1 VWCTCTGGAAAQA
14 VKTTPVTVSA
24 AAAPAA
30 PCGVVNCTQRRSLRT
45 IGRYH
50 PYGSWSCC
58 IVPPARCGDSLFC
71 ARDCRCPLSACYY
84 VRELRSGARSD
95 LMEFGGYCRIFE
107 WFLVCKQ
114 GKFTPHCL
122 WLWCRRGLRWSGLV
136 GWVARDLAAW
146 GSDVAVLFVYVGCA
160 LPHIRLGRGHVE

>member
-1 VWCTCTGGAAAQA
+1 MWCTCTGGAAAQA

-95 LMEFGGYCRIFE
+95 LMEFGGYCHLRVVFGMQARE
-107 WFLVCKQ
+107 VHTALSLVMVQK
-114 GKFTPHCL
+114 GIEVVRS
-122 WLWCRRGLRWSGLV
+122 RRLGCPRSRCMGLRCSC
-136 GWVARDLAAW
+136 
-146 GSDVAVLFVYVGCA
+146 FVCVRGVCA
-160 LPHIRLGRGHVE
+160 TAYPPRPGPC